1 MINILYVLVLLSS
14 IAIIVLMM
22 VQEGSD
28 ESSALMG
35 VAPEALW
42 GRNRSGS
49 RDAIL
54 KRMTIVAGAIFFVT
68 AFLLSVF

>member
-1 MINILYVLVLLSS
+1 MINVLYALVLISS
-14 IAIIVLMM
+14 IVLIVLMM

-28 ESSALMG
+28 QSSMLMG

-42 GRNRSGS
+42 GRNRSVS
-49 RDAIL
+49 RDAVL
-54 KRMTIVAGAIFFVT
+54 KRMTIVAAAIFFVT

>member
-1 MINILYVLVLLSS
+1 MMYVLYALVLISS
-14 IAIIVLMM
+14 IALITLMM

-28 ESSALMG
+28 QSSVIMG

-42 GRNRSGS
+42 GKDRGVS
-49 RDAIL
+49 RDATL
-54 KRMTIVAGAIFFVT
+54 KRMTIIAAAVFFVN

>member
-1 MINILYVLVLLSS
+1 MINVLYALVLISS
-14 IAIIVLMM
+14 IALIVLMM

-28 ESSALMG
+28 QSSVLMG

-42 GRNRSGS
+42 GRNRSVS
-49 RDAIL
+49 RDAVL
-54 KRMTIVAGAIFFVT
+54 KRMTIVAAAVFFVT